1 MQADRGHAAFG
12 EYPRADPSHHADAWA
27 LGWFFSAH
35 RAVVRTVRRRVRLG
49 ALKSPGE
56 ANASASRSQSDRTG
70 SPRSGQPYPI
80 RSVLSSR
87 FVACPRPSA
96 CPVSSLAQVARAR
109 RLRFAAN
116 AEPSTP
122 PMSKPTD
129 ANPATQS

>member
-56 ANASASRSQSDRTG
+56 DKRECVEITVGQDR
-70 SPRSGQPYPI
+70 
-80 RSVLSSR
+80 
-87 FVACPRPSA
+87 VAEVRPA
-96 CPVSSLAQVARAR
+96 VPH
-109 RLRFAAN
+109 
-116 AEPSTP
+116 
-122 PMSKPTD
+122 
-129 ANPATQS
+129 